1 MARKVLQDLANTLCQ
16 MVVGWRMGEDV
27 EKIANLP
34 DGKLMIDVLSGKAKH
49 SSGVDPDLWVSG
61 EMQSWFEARL
71 KALNVPAAE
80 IETATLEVAVRT
92 DRIKTS
98 RKTLVSFDFE
108 CRSYVVT
115 AGKRYEGKL
124 VDKHTYHN
132 RAQ

>member
-16 MVVGWRMGEDV
+16 MVVGWRMGDDV

-34 DGKLMIDVLSGKAKH
+34 DGKIVFDVLSGKATH

-61 EMQSWFEARL
+61 ELQAWFQARL
-71 KALNVPAAE
+71 KALNIQDKEVEAAK
-80 IETATLEVAVRT
+80 LEVAFKT
-92 DRIKTS
+92 DRIKTT

-108 CRSYVVT
+108 CQSSVVT
-115 AGKRYEGKL
+115 ADKRYEGRL
-124 VDKHTYHN
+124 VEKHSYHN